1 MEVKLMK
8 NITLL
13 LLSILLIFIVTGCDK
28 PIFNGNRIS
37 NDKEFSMDYSIL
49 NKTETHEMI
58 LDEGTIVDVNIVNKS
73 GYLNVLVK
81 DTNEQEL
88 YRGDNALTSHFSI
101 TIPKTDTYIFNI
113 TGNNAEGS
121 VSFKVAD

>member
-73 GYLNVLVK
+73 GY
-81 DTNEQEL
+81 
-88 YRGDNALTSHFSI
+88 
-101 TIPKTDTYIFNI
+101 
-113 TGNNAEGS
+113 
-121 VSFKVAD
+121 